1 MLQLIFILILSF
13 CNSSEYEHKLLLREV
28 NMVRTSGCHCGD
40 TYFHPVKKLIW
51 SNDLAELAKLHAHD
65 MQNGTYFSHYNEAGE
80 DVSDRAGQIYYRW
93 TMIGENI
100 AVGQK
105 SDLEV
110 MRAWLASEEHCKMI
124 MEPDI
129 IEIGCARVGDY
140 WVQNFS
146 RSSSITQ
153 SMFSEY
159 RTYLPKKD

>member
-1 MLQLIFILILSF
+1 MLQLLFILLLSF
-13 CNSSEYEHKLLLREV
+13 FSSSDYEHKLLLREV
-28 NMVRTSGCHCGD
+28 NMVRTSGCNCGD
-40 TYFHPVKKLIW
+40 TYFHPVKKLKW
-51 SNDLAELAKLHAHD
+51 SNDLAALAKLHAQD
-65 MQNGTYFSHYNEAGE
+65 MQNGTYFSHYNEQGE

-100 AVGQK
+100 AISQK

-129 IEIGCARVGDY
+129 IEIGCARVGHY

-153 SMFSEY
+153 SMFTEY
-159 RTYLPKKD
+159 QTYSQKKD